1 MDNEI
6 KVSIYCLSYN
16 HAQYLAQTIEG
27 IVNQKTNF
35 NFELLIHD
43 DATTDGSNQI
53 ILNYQKKYPNIIK
66 PIIQKENQY
75 SKGINISKEILFPL
89 FKGKY
94 VAICEGD
101 DYWTNENKLLR
112 QFDFLEKSEAKRS

>member
-16 HAQYLAQTIEG
+16 HAQFLVQTIEG

-43 DATTDGSNQI
+43 DASTDGSNQI

-101 DYWTNENKLLR
+101 DYWT
-112 QFDFLEKSEAKRS
+112 